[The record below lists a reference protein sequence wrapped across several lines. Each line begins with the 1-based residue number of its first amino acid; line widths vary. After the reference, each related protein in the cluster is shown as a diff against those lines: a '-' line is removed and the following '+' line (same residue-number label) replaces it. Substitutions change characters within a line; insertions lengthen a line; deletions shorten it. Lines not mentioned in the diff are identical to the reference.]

1 MFNIQINNRIERKLK
16 LTVAL
21 LTAAWMSTGICAQH
35 ASTAS
40 GNASQS
46 GAKKSVHAKKQ
57 GKKTKVAR
65 SGKNNAGARDGD
77 AEVLAQVLGSDSKN
91 PLWSKSG
98 Q

>member
-1 MFNIQINNRIERKLK
+1 MFNTETNKAIKKQLK
-16 LTVAL
+16 FAIAL
-21 LTAAWMSTGICAQH
+21 LTAAWMSAGICAQH
-35 ASTAS
+35 TSTAS